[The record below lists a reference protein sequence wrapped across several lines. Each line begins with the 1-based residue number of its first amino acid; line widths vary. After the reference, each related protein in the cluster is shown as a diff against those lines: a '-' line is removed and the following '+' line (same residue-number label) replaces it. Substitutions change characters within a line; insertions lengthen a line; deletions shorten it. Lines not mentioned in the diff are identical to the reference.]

1 MKHWKKVL
9 CMGLLSIAVSAN
21 LCLAVDAVPAAQAA
35 AKEQAPITTFY
46 EGGDFSMLH
55 YIERKG
61 GKFYRKDGTQAN
73 ALDIAKDHGVNIA
86 RVRIYNDPGPGR
98 GDGTW
103 YCPPNYVI
111 ERDALRIAGEA
122 RERGMAIELTLHYSD
137 YWTNGERQNV
147 PHEWSDQL
155 KGLTGEAAIAK
166 LEELTYAYTKSVMED
181 FKEDD
186 LTPEFISLGN
196 ETQGGMLYP
205 YAKLDTP
212 EGWQNYARLVNAGA
226 RAVRE
231 VSPTTRIILHIA
243 DGGHIDKGDA
253 FFGNCQK
260 YGIDYDIMGAS
271 YYPFFHKVKT
281 DKVAEYCDYL
291 HKKYGKQTII
301 METGYAWNRT
311 RSDGWPGQLVNNGPY
326 SDMSKQGQK
335 AFMQDLF
342 AALKAVP
349 DHGCIGDIY
358 WDPVM
363 IKAPDAGWAQFESN
377 HTTDVNVVDN
387 TTWFDFEGKELPVL
401 DAYGK

>member
-1 MKHWKKVL
+1 MKSWHKIL
-9 CMGLLSIAVSAN
+9 LTGFLSITLLGGTA
-21 LCLAVDAVPAAQAA
+21 LAAEPAAAPAAQA
-35 AKEQAPITTFY
+35 APITTFY
-46 EGGDFSMLH
+46 KGGDFSMLH

-61 GKFYRKDGTQAN
+61 GKFYRADGTQAD
-73 ALDIAKDHGVNIA
+73 ALDIAKDRGVNIA

-103 YCPPNYVI
+103 YCPPNYVT
-111 ERDALRIAGEA
+111 EFDALRIAEEA
-122 RERGMAIELTLHYSD
+122 RERGMAIELSLHYSD

-147 PHEWSDQL
+147 PHAWADQL

-166 LEELTYAYTKSVMED
+166 LEQLTYEYTKAVMEN
-181 FKEDD
+181 FKESEM
-186 LTPEFISLGN
+186 TPEFISLGN

-205 YAKLDTP
+205 YGKLDTP
-212 EGWQNYARLVNAGA
+212 DGWQHYARLVNAGA

-231 VSPTTRIILHIA
+231 VAPETKIILHIA
-243 DGGHIDKGDA
+243 DGGHIDKGDY
-253 FFGNCQK
+253 FFGNCQQ

-271 YYPFFHKVKT
+271 YYPFFHKVKA
-281 DKVAEYCDYL
+281 DKVAEYCDFL

-301 METGYAWNRT
+301 METGYAWDKN

-326 SDMSKQGQK
+326 NDMSKQGQK
-335 AFMQDLF
+335 AFMQELF
-342 AALKAVP
+342 AALRAVP
-349 DHGCIGDIY
+349 DYGCIGDIY

-377 HTTDVNVVDN
+377 HATDVNVVDN

-401 DAYGK
+401 EVYGN